1 MSYVKN
7 GEVKVDLL
15 SSTNALD
22 VLDIIRNSD
31 NGTYASKIA
40 RVHDKDRS
48 NVSEILKAWEIVGMV
63 EEVPSKEVLAAK
75 YYSNTEKC
83 EEYFKKKQKMEDLR
97 QKADRLEKE
106 ATKEV
111 YKNEDC

>member
-1 MSYVKN
+1 MSYVEN

-15 SSTNALD
+15 SAKTALE

-63 EEVPSKEVLAAK
+63 EVSKRKKAK
-75 YYSNTEKC
+75 HYTNTEKC
-83 EEYFKKKQKMEDLR
+83 EEYFKKKEKVEDLR

-111 YKNEDC
+111 YKNETL